1 MDRAAASA
9 DTDADAGTDTGAGT
23 DTDAVVVLDTYDEVR
38 EALRQRDLKQAL
50 YDAGGAVMADS
61 LITLHGEA
69 HKRRRRA
76 ENRLFRR
83 GTFRW
88 WELNLVPGTIEE
100 GYAAALARGR
110 TDLVHLGRRTIMYL
124 TALVAGIDPPSDD
137 AAADR
142 LEDLARVFS
151 AGATAVHSTRDP
163 GELRAEVEQAM
174 AAFEEEFLA
183 PARRRRED
191 LLARLAAGDATE
203 EDLPRDVLTAVLRNR
218 DELGMTDAQIRREV
232 AFYLQAGSHSTA
244 NLFTHSVHR
253 IFSEWDDPAFA
264 ARLTDRR
271 FVQRCV
277 LETLRLNPA
286 SPVAWRRAQAPITL
300 RSGRTVPEGALVE
313 LDLRAANADPAVFG
327 PDAASFDP
335 DRELPDGV
343 QPWGHS
349 FGGGTHACIGMEL
362 DGGVHSG
369 SADDQEHVYGTVT
382 LMVVALLEA
391 GVRPDPDEPP
401 TEDRASSRPNFERY
415 PVVFD
420 PAARTAHEEVP
431 V

>member
-1 MDRAAASA
+1 MDRATAPAEP
-9 DTDADAGTDTGAGT
+9 
-23 DTDAVVVLDTYDEVR
+23 VVLDRYDDVR

-50 YDAGGAVMADS
+50 YDAGGDVMAGS
-61 LITLHGEA
+61 LITLHGEE

-88 WELNLVPGTIEE
+88 WELHLVPGTIESS
-100 GYAAALARGR
+100 YAAALERGR

-124 TALVAGIDPPSDD
+124 TALVAGIDPPADE

-142 LEDLARVFS
+142 LERLAHVFS

-163 GELRAEVEQAM
+163 EELRRDVERAM
-174 AAFEEEFLA
+174 AEFDEEFLA

-191 LLARLAAGDATE
+191 MLAGLADGTVDE
-203 EDLPRDVLTAVLRNR
+203 QDLPRDVLTAVLRNR
-218 DELGMTDAQIRREV
+218 DELGMTDAEVRREV

-244 NLFTHSVHR
+244 NLFTHSMHR
-253 IFSEWDDPAFA
+253 IFSEWADPAFA

-286 SPVAWRRAQAPITL
+286 SPVAWRRVMADVTL
-300 RSGRTVPEGALVE
+300 RNGRALPSGSLVE
-313 LDLRAANADPAVFG
+313 LDLRAANTDPAVFG
-327 PDAASFDP
+327 PDAAAFDP
-335 DRELPDGV
+335 DRVLPDGV
-343 QPWGHS
+343 APWGHS
-349 FGGGTHACIGMEL
+349 FGGGMHACIGMEL
-362 DGGVHSG
+362 DGGVVAGS
-369 SADDQEHVYGTVT
+369 SADGEENVYGTVT
-382 LMVVALLEA
+382 LMVAALLEA

-401 TEDRASSRPNFERY
+401 TEDRSSSRPNFERY

-420 PAARTAHEEVP
+420 PAARVAHEEVP